1 MFDFVRNHMRKL
13 QFILLLLILPSLGLV
28 GLESYNGFSEDA
40 GSAPAQV
47 DGQAITQAEWD
58 SAHRDQVE
66 QMRRKMPNMDAKLL
80 DSPELKKDALE
91 NLIQKRVLTA
101 AANQLHLST
110 TDDRLQRL
118 FATSE
123 DFAPIRNADGSV
135 NKELLA
141 AQGMS
146 SEMFAARLR
155 QDLSMQQVAQGL
167 SSTVFASK
175 SAADHAVDTFF
186 QQRQVLVQ
194 RFDASA
200 YAAKLNPTDAE
211 IEQYYKDP
219 AHASQFQA
227 PEQTDIE
234 YVVLDVNAIKAGIAV
249 NEEDLRRYYDE
260 NASRFGTPEERRA
273 SHILIAADK
282 SLSADDRA
290 KARAKAEDLSAM
302 LVKNPALFAELAKK
316 NSQDPGSAAKGG
328 DLDFFARGA
337 MVKPFEDAAYS
348 LKVGETSAVIETDF
362 GFHIIRLTDIR
373 GGDKRTFESARPEIE
388 AEIRQQLAQSRF
400 AEVAEDFTNMVYEQ
414 PDSLKPVIEK
424 YKLEL
429 KTAQGVTRKPAPGT
443 KGVVASAKFL
453 DALFS
458 SDALT
463 NKRNT
468 PAVEVAARQLVSGR
482 VVKHEAARVLSL
494 ADVKDKVRQL
504 VSQSQAAALARK
516 AGEQRLAELKQAPQT
531 DMRIEPQLVSRLQT
545 GQLGEPLINAILSAD
560 MKSAPAFVGVDLGAQ
575 GYVVVRIDKVMG
587 RDPAAADTSRAIGQ
601 YAQAWGAAESQAY
614 FASLRNRFKVQI
626 NEKEVAQKLRNESA
640 EAR

>member
-13 QFILLLLILPSLGLV
+13 QFILTLLILPSMGFLGV
-28 GLESYNGFSEDA
+28 QSYKGFSEDA
-40 GSAPAQV
+40 TSAPAKV

-66 QMRRKMPNMDAKLL
+66 QMRRRMPNVDPKLL
-80 DSPELKKDALE
+80 DSPELKKDSLE
-91 NLIQKRVLTA
+91 NLVQKRVLMA
-101 AANQLHLST
+101 AANQLHLSI

-123 DFAPIRNADGSV
+123 QFAPIRNADGSV

-175 SAADHAVDTFF
+175 SVADQAVDTFF
-186 QQRQVLVQ
+186 QQRQAHLQ

-200 YAAKLNPTDAE
+200 YASKVTPTDAD

-219 AHASQFQA
+219 AHESQFQA
-227 PEQTDIE
+227 PEQASIE
-234 YVVLDVNAIKAGIAV
+234 YVVLDVEALKKGVAV

-282 SLSADDRA
+282 SLPAEQRA
-290 KARAKAEDLSAM
+290 KARAKAEELSAA
-302 LVKNPALFAELAKK
+302 LARNPAQFAELAKK

-337 MVKPFEDAAYS
+337 MVKPFEDVAYS
-348 LKVGETSAVIETDF
+348 LKVGQTSAVVETDF
-362 GFHIIRLTDIR
+362 GFHIIRLTDVR
-373 GGDKRTFESARPEIE
+373 GGDKRSFESARPEIE
-388 AEIRQQLAQSRF
+388 TDIRKQLAQEKF
-400 AEVAEDFTNMVYEQ
+400 AEAAEDFTNMVYEQ
-414 PDSLKPVIEK
+414 PDSLKPVIDK

-429 KTAQGVTRKPAPGT
+429 KTAQGVTRKPAPDA
-443 KGVVASAKFL
+443 KGVIASAKFL
-453 DALFS
+453 DAIFS
-458 SDALT
+458 SDALA

-482 VVKHEAARVLSL
+482 VLNHEAAHALSL
-494 ADVKDKVRQL
+494 DQVKDKVRLL
-504 VSQSQAAALARK
+504 VTQSQAAALARK

-560 MKSAPAFVGVDLGAQ
+560 MKSAPGFAGVDLGAQ
-575 GYVVVRIDKVMG
+575 GYVVVRIDKVIG
-587 RDPAAADTSRAIGQ
+587 RDPAAADTSRAISQ

-614 FASLRNRFKVQI
+614 LASLRNRYKVQI
-626 NEKEVAQKLRNESA
+626 NEKEVAKKTLSDSTETR
-640 EAR
+640 

>member
-13 QFILLLLILPSLGLV
+13 QFILTLLILPSMGFLGV
-28 GLESYNGFSEDA
+28 QSYKGFSEDA
-40 GSAPAQV
+40 TSAPAKV

-66 QMRRKMPNMDAKLL
+66 QMRRRMPNVDPKLL
-80 DSPELKKDALE
+80 DSPELKKDSLE
-91 NLIQKRVLTA
+91 NLVQKRVLMA
-101 AANQLHLST
+101 AANQLHLSI

-123 DFAPIRNADGSV
+123 QFAPIRNADGSV

-146 SEMFAARLR
+146 SEMFAERLR
-155 QDLSMQQVAQGL
+155 QDLSVQQVAQGL

-186 QQRQVLVQ
+186 QQRQVRVQ

-200 YAAKLNPTDAE
+200 YASKVTPADAD

-227 PEQTDIE
+227 PEQANIE
-234 YVVLDVNAIKAGIAV
+234 YVVLDVDAIKKGIAV
-249 NEEDLRRYYDE
+249 NEEDLRRYYEE

-282 SLSADDRA
+282 SLSAEERA
-290 KARAKAEDLSAM
+290 KARAKAEEISAA
-302 LVKNPALFAELAKK
+302 LAKNPTQFAELAQK

-337 MVKPFEDAAYS
+337 MVKPFEDVAYS
-348 LKVGETSAVIETDF
+348 LKVGQTSAVVETDF

-373 GGDKRTFESARPEIE
+373 GGDKRSFESVRSEIE
-388 AEIRQQLAQSRF
+388 ADVRKQLAQEKF
-400 AEVAEDFTNMVYEQ
+400 AEAAEDFTNMVYEQ
-414 PDSLKPVIEK
+414 SDSLNPVIEK

-429 KTAQGVTRKPAPGT
+429 KTAQGVTRKPAPDT
-443 KGVVASAKFL
+443 KGVIASAKFL
-453 DALFS
+453 DAIFS
-458 SDALT
+458 TDALT
-463 NKRNT
+463 SKRNT

-482 VVKHEAARVLSL
+482 VLNHEAAHALSL
-494 ADVKDKVRQL
+494 DEVKDKVRLL

-545 GQLGEPLINAILSAD
+545 GQLGEPLITAILSVD
-560 MKSAPAFVGVDLGAQ
+560 MKSAPGFVGVDLGAQ
-575 GYVVVRIDKVMG
+575 GYVVVRIDKVIG

-614 FASLRNRFKVQI
+614 FTSLRNRYKVQI
-626 NEKEVAQKLRNESA
+626 NEKAVAKKMSSDSA
-640 EAR
+640 ESR

>member
-1 MFDFVRNHMRKL
+1 MFNFVRNHMRKL

-28 GLESYNGFSEDA
+28 GLESYTGFSENA
-40 GSAPAQV
+40 GSAPAKV

-66 QMRRKMPNMDAKLL
+66 QMRRRMPNVDSKLL
-80 DSPELKKDALE
+80 DSPELKKDSLE
-91 NLIQKRVLTA
+91 NLVQRRVLMA
-101 AANQLHLST
+101 AANQLHLSI

-123 DFAPIRNADGSV
+123 QFAPIRNPDGSV

-146 SEMFAARLR
+146 SEMFAERLR
-155 QDLSMQQVAQGL
+155 QDLSVQQVAQGL

-186 QQRQVLVQ
+186 QQRQARVQ

-200 YAAKLNPTDAE
+200 YASKVNPTDAD

-227 PEQTDIE
+227 PEQASIE
-234 YVVLDVNAIKAGIAV
+234 YVVLDVDAIKNGLAV
-249 NEEDLRRYYDE
+249 NEEDLRRYYEE

-282 SLSADDRA
+282 SLPADERA
-290 KARAKAEDLSAM
+290 KARAKAEEISAA
-302 LVKNPALFAELAKK
+302 LAKNPAQFAELAQK

-328 DLDFFARGA
+328 DLDFFAPGA
-337 MVKPFEDAAYS
+337 MVKPFEDAAYF
-348 LKVGETSAVIETDF
+348 LKVGQTSAVVETDF

-373 GGDKRTFESARPEIE
+373 GGDKRSFESARPEIE
-388 AEIRQQLAQSRF
+388 AEVRKQLAQEKF
-400 AEVAEDFTNMVYEQ
+400 AEAAEDFTNMVYEQ
-414 PDSLKPVIEK
+414 SDSLNPVIEK

-429 KTAQGVTRKPAPGT
+429 KTAQGVTRKPAASA
-443 KGVVASAKFL
+443 KGVIASAKFL
-453 DALFS
+453 DAIFS

-463 NKRNT
+463 SKRNT

-482 VVKHEAARVLSL
+482 VLNHQAAHALSL
-494 ADVKDKVRQL
+494 DEVKDKVRLL

-531 DMRIEPQLVSRLQT
+531 DMRIEPQMVSRLQT
-545 GQLGEPLINAILSAD
+545 GQLGEPLITAILSAD
-560 MKSAPAFVGVDLGAQ
+560 MKSAPGFVGVDLAAQ
-575 GYVVVRIDKVMG
+575 GYVVARIDKVIG
-587 RDPAAADTSRAIGQ
+587 RDPAAADTSRAISQ
-601 YAQAWGAAESQAY
+601 YAEAWGAAESQAY
-614 FASLRNRFKVQI
+614 FASLRNRYKVQI
-626 NEKEVAQKLRNESA
+626 NEKEVAKKTLNDSTETR
-640 EAR
+640 